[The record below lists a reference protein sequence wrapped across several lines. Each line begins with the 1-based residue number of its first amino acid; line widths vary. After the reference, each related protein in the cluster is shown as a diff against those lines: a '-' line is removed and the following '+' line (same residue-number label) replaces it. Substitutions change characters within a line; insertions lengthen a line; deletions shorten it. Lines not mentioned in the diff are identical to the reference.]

1 MSRIRVERWSSQ
13 LLAARPR
20 ATAGPTTTTC
30 TRSSRPAASQELCLS
45 PRRNQSTFAQP
56 SDPISDDL
64 LLESEPT
71 APASTF
77 ADPTENM
84 ARFPPLDPT
93 SKTSAAYPSPL
104 PSRSLKS
111 AKLAALHARLSLS
124 EKIPLQTLGRCLVD
138 STADTNRQFN
148 NASLAFL
155 GHTLINYHV
164 SEYLMVRY
172 PRLPMGIMYSAVAAY
187 AGPDALHTVARQW
200 GVGHAAVPGGE
211 VDPGLLQFS
220 TAKPPVV
227 PTTFGS
233 RRVEAE
239 YLDKFNWRRGI
250 NSRVVFDDDFG
261 NVVQSPQ
268 TTSSSADVEDSVSRS
283 AENNAALK
291 PYGTPETRKIAETA
305 HANAVRAVVGAVYAH
320 CGREAVKDFV
330 RAHVISRQ
338 LDLSKLFAFKMPT
351 RELFTLCAREE
362 FEKPV
367 ARLLSETG
375 RRSRTPVFVVGIYSG
390 NDKLGEGAGPN
401 LDAARWKAAMN
412 ALKAWYLYSPGEEVR
427 VPSDMLVEDAKP
439 WEPAHIDIGEV
450 I

>member
-1 MSRIRVERWSSQ
+1 
-13 LLAARPR
+13 LA
-20 ATAGPTTTTC
+20 
-30 TRSSRPAASQELCLS
+30 
-45 PRRNQSTFAQP
+45 
-56 SDPISDDL
+56 
-64 LLESEPT
+64 
-71 APASTF
+71 
-77 ADPTENM
+77 
-84 ARFPPLDPT
+84 
-93 SKTSAAYPSPL
+93 
-104 PSRSLKS
+104 
-111 AKLAALHARLSLS
+111 LS
-124 EKIPLQTLGRCLVD
+124 EKIPLQTLARALVD
-138 STADTNRQFN
+138 STADKNKQFN
-148 NASLAFL
+148 NTNLAFL

-172 PRLPMGIMYSAVAAY
+172 PRLPMAIMYSAVAAY

-200 GVGHAAVPGGE
+200 GIEAAAVPGGE

-220 TAKPPVV
+220 TAKLPTV

-261 NVVQSPQ
+261 NVVSQP
-268 TTSSSADVEDSVSRS
+268 SSAAAGAEPERS
-283 AENNAALK
+283 ADNNAALRA
-291 PYGTPETRKIAETA
+291 YGTPETRKIAEVA
-305 HANAVRAVVGAVYAH
+305 HANAVRAVVGSVYAH
-320 CGREAVKDFV
+320 CGREAVKAFV
-330 RAHVISRQ
+330 RAHVLSRQ
-338 LDLSKLFAFKMPT
+338 LDLSRLFAFKMPT
-351 RELFTLCAREE
+351 RELSNLCAREE

-390 NDKLGEGAGPN
+390 KDKLGEGAGPN

-412 ALKAWYLYSPGEEVR
+412 ALKAWYLYSPGEDVR
-427 VPSDMLVEDAKP
+427 VPSDMLVEDARP